1 MEKNQ
6 KRRLR
11 DAKRTVENNRN
22 KFIVKYIE
30 GLHGDVYVEAQER
43 YEEIKQKNPGRNDLT
58 KTVDFMNIAMP
69 YKQVPLY
76 YYTRQKKQKK
86 QKSHRRSTSTTTM
99 VLNIPLIP
107 NTEIPPAITPQP
119 TDDDTE
125 TNVQE
130 DQGIPS
136 AITPQPS
143 DDDTETNVQEGQE
156 IPSATTLP
164 IPDRVYEGLLQE
176 IMQDPDLYQ
185 IFNDFNPNPLDNDD
199 TGIQENMEILHED
212 NDTNTDM
219 WDAFQDQTPLE
230 RELIEQGY

>member
-1 MEKNQ
+1 MDKNQ

-22 KFIVKYIE
+22 KFIVRYIE

-43 YEEIKQKNPGRNDLT
+43 YEEIKRKNPGRNDLT
-58 KTVDFMNIAMP
+58 KTVDFMSMAMP

-76 YYTRQKKQKK
+76 YYTRRNK

-107 NTEIPPAITPQP
+107 NTDIPSAIIPQP
-119 TDDDTE
+119 GDDDTE
-125 TNVQE
+125 TSVQE
-130 DQGIPS
+130 DQEIPS
-136 AITPQPS
+136 AIIPQPG
-143 DDDTETNVQEGQE
+143 DDDTETSVQEDQE
-156 IPSATTLP
+156 IPSTTTLP

-176 IMQDPDLYQ
+176 IMQDPDLYR

-199 TGIQENMEILHED
+199 TCIQENVEIWHED

-230 RELIEQGY
+230 RELTEQGY